1 MPDRLSSPGIID
13 ARATTQPV
21 RPRLRSRGIPP
32 ALEGREVFHTD
43 DVGEATTLLEPFLG
57 RSHLTVDFSQENGFQ
72 AALNAIRVRGVTLAH
87 LDFHAAVTL
96 DIPRTEDVVAVH
108 IHTFGQSRCVIDTQH
123 VVGTSTVAVITSPA
137 SSARM
142 VYDFDA
148 PQIIVRIERESL
160 DRQLSRMLGR
170 RVGDPI
176 DLDPTLDLTSPR
188 AVRWNMAIQLLSAE
202 AMMPGSL
209 LHLGHGLA
217 SIEELII
224 SSLLLAVPSNYS
236 DALDP
241 AVEQHGTVKAASD
254 YIERHL
260 AEPITL
266 ADIAAAVH
274 LGPRSVQQ
282 AFRESLGTTP
292 MTFIRER
299 RLERVRAELLEAD
312 PTDGVTVTATAERW
326 GFGHLGE
333 FSVLYRKRF
342 GETPS
347 TTLRGH

>member
-1 MPDRLSSPGIID
+1 M
-13 ARATTQPV
+13 A
-21 RPRLRSRGIPP
+21 
-32 ALEGREVFHTD
+32 
-43 DVGEATTLLEPFLG
+43 
-57 RSHLTVDFSQENGFQ
+57 
-72 AALNAIRVRGVTLAH
+72 
-87 LDFHAAVTL
+87 
-96 DIPRTEDVVAVH
+96 
-108 IHTFGQSRCVIDTQH
+108 
-123 VVGTSTVAVITSPA
+123 SPA
-137 SSARM
+137 SRS
-142 VYDFDA
+142 
-148 PQIIVRIERESL
+148 S
-160 DRQLSRMLGR
+160 
-170 RVGDPI
+170 
-176 DLDPTLDLTSPR
+176 
-188 AVRWNMAIQLLSAE
+188 
-202 AMMPGSL
+202 
-209 LHLGHGLA
+209 
-217 SIEELII
+217 II